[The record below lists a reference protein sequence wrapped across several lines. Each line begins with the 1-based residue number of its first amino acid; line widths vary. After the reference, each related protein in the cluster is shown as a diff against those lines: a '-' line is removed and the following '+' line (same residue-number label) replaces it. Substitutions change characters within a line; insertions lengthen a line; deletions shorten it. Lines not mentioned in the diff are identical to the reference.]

1 MQIRQGQ
8 ISRSRSGSSRSPL
21 NLAKQADFAAAIAP
35 TTVPASGVRSA
46 ALEDGS
52 GVFRWP
58 QVALDGYAAVP
69 IVASDAGI
77 RRYIARILQRVRYKA
92 APFEEPRPALGALA
106 RHQYDVAVLSGSE
119 AELTWCASLRRVRSE
134 LPVLFVL
141 QNGDQNAVAHAVN
154 SGIDCLEAPFLESDL
169 VARTGLLF
177 RSVWR
182 QHGLAIPDGESA
194 VRLDLHHPRA
204 HVEGRTIALTDV
216 EYRTLWILAQG
227 HGGVL
232 LFRDIERS
240 VWGES
245 TGARRM
251 ALRRVIH
258 NLRVKMSGRS
268 ADQHLLKTERCV
280 GYRLINK

>member
-1 MQIRQGQ
+1 MFQ
-8 ISRSRSGSSRSPL
+8 
-21 NLAKQADFAAAIAP
+21 
-35 TTVPASGVRSA
+35 
-46 ALEDGS
+46 
-52 GVFRWP
+52 WP

-69 IVASDAGI
+69 IVASDPGI

-106 RHQYDVAVLSGSE
+106 RHQYDVAVLAGSQ
-119 AELTWCASLRRVRSE
+119 AELTLCASLRGVRPE

-141 QNGDQNAVAHAVN
+141 QNGDQDIVAHAVN

-194 VRLDLHHPRA
+194 VRLDLHQPCA
-204 HVEGRTIALTDV
+204 HAEGRTIALTSV

-232 LFRDIERS
+232 RFHDIERS

-245 TGARRM
+245 TEARRM
-251 ALRRVIH
+251 ALRRIIH
-258 NLRVKMSGRS
+258 NLRTKMSGRS
-268 ADQHLLKTERCV
+268 GDQHLLKTERCV
-280 GYRLINK
+280 GYRLRNK